1 MQVNQ
6 AEYLRSVGEKHRKR
20 YGQFFTRPEVA
31 EFMVQWVLKS
41 GQRTLFDPSFGL
53 GAFFDPVAD
62 APGIVFAGSE
72 IDPEILDFWTDEAVG
87 RKVEIEN
94 EDYLLS
100 WGKSHTN
107 IVCNPPYMRFQKFI
121 GRDSVFKTF
130 VENLGLRLSG
140 YTNTASTFLL
150 KSLSEL
156 NGAGRLAYIM
166 PLEFLNTGYG
176 TIVKKCLIEDRHL
189 VAIINL
195 KCEKDIFPDAIT
207 SVGIVLYDTCRHY
220 SHVDFYIADSIS
232 SLENI
237 LESRPTTRV
246 ALERLNPETKWLSY
260 FQKNTFDINHQMAV
274 PLNYYGHFSR
284 GIATGANEFFVL
296 KPSRAKTLG
305 INDSESV
312 PCITKSSQIR
322 QSVFGRADYDDLVR
336 NDAPVLLFSVSKTHS
351 KHAADYIRSGEQR
364 GYNTRFLTKSRN
376 PWYKTEKREPAPLLL
391 GVFSRGGY
399 KVIRNRS
406 EVLNLTCF
414 HGFRPNI
421 FGMAY
426 LDHLFLYLAS
436 SSGRDIV
443 SLSVRRYGDA
453 LDKFEPNDLNNALVP
468 GQHVFDELSAKEV
481 AKAVRHTERTGKTPD
496 WIDAFFERLKIPADS

>member
-6 AEYLRSVGEKHRKR
+6 AEYLRSVGEEHRKR

-31 EFMVQWVLKS
+31 EFMVRWVSKS
-41 GQRTLFDPSFGL
+41 GQRTLFDPAFGL
-53 GAFFDPVAD
+53 GAFWRPVAD
-62 APGIVFAGSE
+62 DPSIVFAGSE
-72 IDPEILDFWTDEAVG
+72 KDPKILDCWAGGAGE
-87 RKVEIEN
+87 RKVEIEH

-100 WGKSHTN
+100 WGKSHAN

-121 GRDSVFKTF
+121 GRDSVFKAF
-130 VENLGLRLSG
+130 VDNLGLRLSG
-140 YTNTASTFLL
+140 YTNTASAFLL

-156 NGAGRLAYIM
+156 NGEGRLAYIM

-176 TIVKKCLIEDRHL
+176 IIVKKRLIESGHL
-189 VAIINL
+189 VSIINL

-207 SVGIVLYDTCRHY
+207 SVGIILYDACRQY
-220 SHVDFYIADSIS
+220 SHVDFRIADSIS

-237 LESRPTTRV
+237 LESQPITKV
-246 ALERLNPETKWLSY
+246 ALDRLNPESKWLSY
-260 FQKNTFDINHQMAV
+260 FQKNTFDINYGMTV

-296 KPSRAKTLG
+296 KPSRVKTLG
-305 INDSESV
+305 INGTEVV

-322 QSVFGRADYDDLVR
+322 QPVFGRADYDDLVR
-336 NDAPVLLFSVSKTHS
+336 NDAPVLLFSVSKAHS

-364 GYNTRFLTKSRN
+364 GYNTRFLTKNRN
-376 PWYKTEKREPAPLLL
+376 PWYKTERRAPAPLLL

-399 KVIRNRS
+399 KIIRNRS

-414 HGFRPNI
+414 HGFQPNI
-421 FGMAY
+421 IGMAY
-426 LDHLFLYLAS
+426 LDRLFLYLAS
-436 SSGRDIV
+436 APGRNIV

-453 LDKFEPNDLNNALVP
+453 LDKFEPNDLNDALVP
-468 GQHVFDELSAKEV
+468 GQQVFDELSGKEV
-481 AKAVRHTERTGKTPD
+481 AKAVRYTERTGKTPD
-496 WIDAFFERLKIPADS
+496 WIDSFFEQLMIPTDH

>member
-6 AEYLRSVGEKHRKR
+6 AEYLRSVGEEHRKR

-31 EFMVQWVLKS
+31 EFMVRWVLKS
-41 GQRTLFDPSFGL
+41 GQRTLYDPSFGL
-53 GAFFDPVAD
+53 GAFFAPVAD
-62 APGIVFAGSE
+62 DPSIVFSGSE
-72 IDPEILDFWTDEAVG
+72 KDLKILDFWTGGAGG
-87 RKVEIEN
+87 RKAEIEH

-100 WGKSHTN
+100 WGKSHAN

-121 GRDSVFKTF
+121 GRDSVFKMF
-130 VENLGLRLSG
+130 VDNLGLKLSG
-140 YTNTASTFLL
+140 YTNTASAFLL

-156 NGAGRLAYIM
+156 NGSGRLAYIM

-176 TIVKKCLIEDRHL
+176 AIVKKRLIESGHL

-207 SVGIVLYDTCRHY
+207 SVGIILYDACCRY
-220 SHVDFYIADSIS
+220 SHVDFHIADSIS

-237 LESRPTTRV
+237 LGNQPITKV
-246 ALERLNPETKWLSY
+246 ALERLNPESKWLLY
-260 FQKNTFDINHQMAV
+260 FQTSTFDVNHRMTV
-274 PLNYYGHFSR
+274 PLNHYGHFSR

-305 INDSESV
+305 INGSEVV

-351 KHAADYIRSGEQR
+351 KRAADYIRSGEQR
-364 GYNTRFLTKSRN
+364 GYNTRFLTKNRN
-376 PWYKTEKREPAPLLL
+376 PWYKTERREPAPLLL

-399 KVIRNRS
+399 KIIRNRS

-414 HGFRPNI
+414 HGFRPNT
-421 FGMAY
+421 FGMTY

-468 GQHVFDELSAKEV
+468 GQQVFDELSAKEV
-481 AKAVRHTERTGKTPD
+481 AKAVRYTERTGKTPD
-496 WIDAFFERLKIPADS
+496 WIDAFFERLKTPVVS

>member
-6 AEYLRSVGEKHRKR
+6 VEYLRRVGEEHRKR

-31 EFMVQWVLKS
+31 EFMVRWVLKS
-41 GQRTLFDPSFGL
+41 GQRTLFDPGFGL

-62 APGIVFAGSE
+62 DPGIVFAGSE
-72 IDPEILDFWTDEAVG
+72 KDPKILDCWTDGAEK
-87 RKVEIEN
+87 RRVEIEH

-100 WGKSHTN
+100 WGKSHAN

-121 GRDSVFKTF
+121 GRDSVFKAF
-130 VENLGLRLSG
+130 VDNLGLRLSG
-140 YTNTASTFLL
+140 YTNTASAFLL

-156 NGAGRLAYIM
+156 NGEGRLAYIM

-176 TIVKKCLIEDRHL
+176 IIIKKRLIESGHL
-189 VAIINL
+189 VSLINL

-207 SVGIVLYDTCRHY
+207 SVGIILYDACRQY
-220 SHVDFYIADSIS
+220 SHVDFHIADSIS

-237 LESRPTTRV
+237 LENQPITRV
-246 ALERLNPETKWLSY
+246 ALDRLNPESKWLSY
-260 FQKNTFDINHQMAV
+260 FQKNTFDINHRMAV

-305 INDSESV
+305 INGPEVV

-322 QSVFGRADYDDLVR
+322 QPVFGRADYDDLVR

-351 KHAADYIRSGEQR
+351 KYAADYIRSGEQR
-364 GYNTRFLTKSRN
+364 GYNTRFLTKNRN
-376 PWYKTEKREPAPLLL
+376 PWYKTERRAPAPLLL

-399 KVIRNRS
+399 KIIRNRS

-414 HGFRPNI
+414 HGFQPNI
-421 FGMAY
+421 IGMAY
-426 LDHLFLYLAS
+426 LDRLFLYLAS
-436 SSGRDIV
+436 APGRDVV
-443 SLSVRRYGDA
+443 SLCVRRYGDA
-453 LDKFEPNDLNNALVP
+453 LDKFEPNDLNQALVP
-468 GQHVFDELSAKEV
+468 GQQVFDELSNREV
-481 AKAVRHTERTGKTPD
+481 AKAVRCAERTGKTPG
-496 WIDAFFERLKIPADS
+496 WIDAFFEQLMIPTDH